1 MDVTPLV
8 DSGKQVIQGYGPG
21 KFRVSGRV
29 LEGSILIRPD
39 AVQRWPA
46 KDIAALALDDFAPL
60 FEGPKVGI
68 LLLGC
73 GASVVPPPPALRK
86 ALRENGVVLEV
97 MDTGAAVR
105 TYNVLLTEGRDVA
118 AALLPV

>member
-29 LEGSILIRPD
+29 LEGAILIRPD
-39 AVQRWPA
+39 SVRPWEATA
-46 KDIAALALDDFAPL
+46 TAALTPDDFAPL
-60 FEGPKVGI
+60 FEGVPVAI

-73 GASVVPPPPALRK
+73 GVVVSPPPSGLRK
-86 ALRENGVVLEV
+86 ALREKGVVLEV